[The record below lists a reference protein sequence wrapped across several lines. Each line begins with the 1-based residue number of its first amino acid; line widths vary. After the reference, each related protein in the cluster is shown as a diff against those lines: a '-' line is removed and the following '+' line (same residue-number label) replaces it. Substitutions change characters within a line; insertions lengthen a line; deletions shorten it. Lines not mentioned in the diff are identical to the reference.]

1 MKTALSGK
9 KEKVMKIANRQGS
22 AALALFVIVAAL
34 LQPTWSPVAA
44 QDLEGLFR
52 QAQTDPSRRPGFIA
66 MYIQQRGLPEHVY
79 QIAYSDAVSALGVA
93 SPLNQDRNGDFEHI
107 TNTRGIGKG
116 YPSIITFGPRM
127 FSPAFNLA
135 DFESVFQHEATHA
148 RYWATGQLVYMDKL
162 DTDEARLVKGVLRI
176 LFELDAIKAQT
187 EHSSWRQ
194 TSPGFRQ
201 GQEAY
206 RQHWM
211 DQLNALRKKMAPT
224 NAGALLDRVWNNYR

>member
-1 MKTALSGK
+1 MRFAH
-9 KEKVMKIANRQGS
+9 RQ
-22 AALALFVIVAAL
+22 APAILALMVMVML

-44 QDLEGLFR
+44 QELETLFQ
-52 QAQTDPSRRPGFIA
+52 QAQTDPSRRPVFVGV
-66 MYIQQRGLPEHVY
+66 YTKQRGLPEHVY
-79 QIAYSDAVSALGVA
+79 QIAYSDAVSALGVT
-93 SPLNQDRNGDFEHI
+93 SPLKQDQAGDFEYI
-107 TNTRGIGKG
+107 KNTRGIGKG

-127 FSPAFNLA
+127 FSPAFNFA

-148 RYWATGQLVYMDKL
+148 RYWATGQLVYMDKV

-206 RQHWM
+206 KQHWM
-211 DQLNALRKKMAPT
+211 DQLNQLRQQVGMT
-224 NAGALLDRVWNNYR
+224 NAGPLLDRVWNNYR